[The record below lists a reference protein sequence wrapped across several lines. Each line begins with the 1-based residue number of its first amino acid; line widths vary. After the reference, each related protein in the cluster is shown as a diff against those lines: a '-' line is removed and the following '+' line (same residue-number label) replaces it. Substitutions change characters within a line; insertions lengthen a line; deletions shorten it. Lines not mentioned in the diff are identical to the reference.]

1 MTSKDWRKTLKQ
13 LKAKPTARQK
23 YIKHN
28 SPNKRTTGTALQ
40 KCRRCGQTRAHISK
54 YGLHLCRLCF
64 KDIALSIGFKK
75 YN

>member
-13 LKAKPTARQK
+13 LKAKPVIRDK

-28 SPNKRTTGTALQ
+28 SPKIRTTGAALF
-40 KCRRCGQTRAHISK
+40 KCKRCGRIGGHISK

-64 KDIALSIGFKK
+64 KDTALSIGFKK